1 MGRNVQPTLN
11 DPQAEF
17 LDLPHKFRAFV
28 SGFGGGKTWAGT
40 AALCQHALKY
50 PGVPMGYF
58 APTYPMI
65 RDIFFPTCEEVAED
79 WGLRAEIKSSVKEV
93 NLHEGR
99 RLRATVICRS
109 MDNPG
114 SIIGFKIG
122 HAQVDEIDTMPLDKA
137 THAWR
142 KIIARLRHR
151 NPKNPDHSA
160 TNGADITTTPE
171 GFRFVYQMFV
181 KEVRLRPA
189 LKTLYGIV
197 HASTYDNEA
206 HLPVGYID
214 SLRATYPPQLI
225 DAYIGGKFVNLASG
239 SVYPEFSRTLNH
251 TDAEL
256 RVGTPDNPGEPLHIG
271 MDFNVLNMTAVIAVI
286 RAGNPYIVDELT
298 GVRDTPTMA
307 RIIKERYREGGHHIT
322 IYPDASGGNT
332 SSKNAS
338 ESDLSIIR
346 QNGLSVRCDPA
357 NPMVK
362 DRVNAVCAMI
372 LNSKGERRLR
382 VNTNK
387 CPVLTDALEQQAY
400 DKNGEPDKT
409 TGHDHPCFVG
419 STRVLTPSGLVRFD
433 QLPQNGEVLG
443 PDGTFVPY
451 VNARKT
457 GRNKVTVV
465 VRFSNG
471 YRVECTPDHRF
482 LTEGG
487 LWVEAKNLEERMC
500 VSSVARVK
508 HSRVSTT
515 TFAGSIF
522 KTLPTRAKSVFTELY
537 GSLMEELSLAVFMF
551 TTLTATGRTTRLKIS
566 LAYPAVSINPI
577 TPALRRTAPGW
588 RRLPR
593 SMVRSPKSGTN
604 PQPVES
610 GTGSITRKLQQR
622 FTQELMLFVRSVEL
636 FFKRISTKSIG
647 EKGFARTTASP
658 QRGETAASMTCQE
671 TARHAVSSLQP
682 INTIRV
688 FDVVPAGM
696 ADVYC
701 LEVPSAGCFKL
712 TSDSPIVSNCDA
724 TGYLIVQHWPVHRPL
739 SLVRT
744 LSA

>member
-508 HSRVSTT
+508 HSR
-515 TFAGSIF
+515 
-522 KTLPTRAKSVFTELY
+522 
-537 GSLMEELSLAVFMF
+537 
-551 TTLTATGRTTRLKIS
+551 
-566 LAYPAVSINPI
+566 
-577 TPALRRTAPGW
+577 APGW
-588 RRLPR
+588 RGLPR

-610 GTGSITRKLQQR
+610 GTGSITRKWQQR

-636 FFKRISTKSIG
+636 FFKRISTKSSG